1 MKNAFT
7 IDYAT
12 AWLMGIDLVATGRQL
27 KQHRLAL
34 HLTQEDLSDF
44 FDQVGDSASRV
55 IISMW
60 ENGKKLPT
68 LSHVVLLA
76 QLYRCPVDELV
87 ITFMR
92 SAREAEGEGGSS
104 VLLWIFST
112 DHRRKE
118 TSCGGFLLTAGQ
130 FLLFQKSR
138 IMQAQQRKRPTRE
151 PPLTRNLRRNPS

>member
-34 HLTQEDLSDF
+34 HLTQEDLSDL
-44 FDQVGDSASRV
+44 FDQAGDSASRV

-104 VLLWIFST
+104 VLLWIFLQT
-112 DHRRKE
+112 TAGRKPAVV
-118 TSCGGFLLTAGQ
+118 FLLTAGQ

-138 IMQAQQRKRPTRE
+138 IMQAQQRKR
-151 PPLTRNLRRNPS
+151 LTGSRPSHGI

>member
-12 AWLMGIDLVATGRQL
+12 AWRMGIDLVATGRQL
-27 KQHRLAL
+27 KLHRLAN
-34 HLTQEDLSDF
+34 HFTQEDLSDF

-92 SAREAEGEGGSS
+92 SEREAEGEGGSS
-104 VLLWIFST
+104 VLLWIFSQ
-112 DHRRKE
+112 DHRRRDA
-118 TSCGGFLLTAGQ
+118 SCGGLFLLTAGQ

-138 IMQAQQRKRPTRE
+138 IMQAQQRKR
-151 PPLTRNLRRNPS
+151 LTGSRPSHGI

>member
-34 HLTQEDLSDF
+34 HLTQEDLSDL

-76 QLYRCPVDELV
+76 QLYHCPVDELV

-104 VLLWIFST
+104 VLLWIFLQT
-112 DHRRKE
+112 
-118 TSCGGFLLTAGQ
+118 TAGGMLPAVV
-130 FLLFQKSR
+130 FFVNCRSISSFSKIPYNASTTTE
-138 IMQAQQRKRPTRE
+138 AAHRE

>member
-1 MKNAFT
+1 MKNVFT

-76 QLYRCPVDELV
+76 QLYHCPVDELV

-104 VLLWIFST
+104 VLLWIFLQ
-112 DHRRKE
+112 DHRRRDA
-118 TSCGGFLLTAGQ
+118 SCGGLFLLTAGQ
-130 FLLFQKSR
+130 FLLVQKSR
-138 IMQAQQRKRPTRE
+138 IMQAQQRKR
-151 PPLTRNLRRNPS
+151 LTGSRPSHGI

>member
-1 MKNAFT
+1 MVKFRQLNKVNSPFCGDLFIGKAFGFSSLATNGGRIMKNAFT

-76 QLYRCPVDELV
+76 QLYHCPVDELV

-104 VLLWIFST
+104 VLLWIFLQ
-112 DHRRKE
+112 DHRRRDA
-118 TSCGGFLLTAGQ
+118 SCGG
-130 FLLFQKSR
+130 LFC
-138 IMQAQQRKRPTRE
+138 
-151 PPLTRNLRRNPS
+151 

>member
-76 QLYRCPVDELV
+76 QLYHCPVDELV

-104 VLLWIFST
+104 VLLWIFLQ
-112 DHRRKE
+112 DHRRRDA
-118 TSCGGFLLTAGQ
+118 SCGGFLLTAGQ

-138 IMQAQQRKRPTRE
+138 IMQAQQRKR
-151 PPLTRNLRRNPS
+151 LTGSRPSHGI

>member
-12 AWLMGIDLVATGRQL
+12 AWRMGIDLVATGRQL
-27 KQHRLAL
+27 KLHRLAN
-34 HLTQEDLSDF
+34 HFTQEKLSDL
-44 FDQVGDSASRV
+44 FDQAGDSASRV

-60 ENGKKLPT
+60 ENGKKLPS

-76 QLYRCPVDELV
+76 QLYHCPVDELV

-104 VLLWIFST
+104 VLLWIFLQ
-112 DHRRKE
+112 DHRRRDA
-118 TSCGGFLLTAGQ
+118 SCGG
-130 FLLFQKSR
+130 LFC
-138 IMQAQQRKRPTRE
+138 
-151 PPLTRNLRRNPS
+151 

>member
-12 AWLMGIDLVATGRQL
+12 AWRMGIDLVATGRQL
-27 KQHRLAL
+27 KLHRLAN
-34 HLTQEDLSDF
+34 HFTQEDLSDF

-76 QLYRCPVDELV
+76 QLYHCPVDELV

-104 VLLWIFST
+104 VLLWIFLQT
-112 DHRRKE
+112 
-118 TSCGGFLLTAGQ
+118 TAGGKLPAVV
-130 FLLFQKSR
+130 FFVNCRSISSFSKIPYNASTTTE
-138 IMQAQQRKRPTRE
+138 AAHRE